1 MIDILIFG
9 KNGQVG
15 SAIIEEL
22 QNHYHQYF
30 SFQAYSSLDVDF
42 SNLQA
47 LEIFLEKIKIKPKI
61 IINCVAYT
69 NVDKAEEQKELANLI
84 NNQALKIIGNYCQ
97 KNQIMLVHYSTDY
110 VFNGSGDKP
119 FKEDDVKNLQP
130 VNHYGLSKL
139 NGEFSVINSGCE
151 YIILRISWIY
161 SSSPLHK
168 NFYNTI
174 KKLASEKSE
183 LKVIDDQVGSPTKA
197 SFVASNTLKLL
208 KKIYLEDKLTNS
220 YLKQIYHL
228 NNGKFIS
235 WYQFACNIIDDLKNQ
250 NYDNLLLKKITP
262 IKTVDYQTATK
273 RPLNSR
279 LSNEKLQKIINI
291 N

>member
-22 QNHYHQYF
+22 QNYYRQYF
-30 SFQAYSSLDVDF
+30 SFQAYSSLDIDF

-69 NVDKAEEQKELANLI
+69 NVDKAEEQKELADLI
-84 NNQALKIIGNYCQ
+84 NNQALKIIANYCQ
-97 KNQIMLVHYSTDY
+97 KNQIMLIHYSTDY

-130 VNHYGLSKL
+130 LNHYGLSKL

-151 YIILRISWIY
+151 YIILRISWVY

-183 LKVIDDQVGSPTKA
+183 LKIIDDQVGSPTKA

-208 KKIYLEDKLTNS
+208 KKIYLENKLTNS

-228 NNGKFIS
+228 NDGKFIS

-262 IKTVDYQTATK
+262 IKTLD
-273 RPLNSR
+273 
-279 LSNEKLQKIINI
+279 
-291 N
+291 

>member
-22 QNHYHQYF
+22 QNNYRQYF
-30 SFQAYSSLDVDF
+30 SFQAYSSLDIDF

-47 LEIFLEKIKIKPKI
+47 LEIFLENIKIKPKI

-69 NVDKAEEQKELANLI
+69 NVDKAEEQKELADLI
-84 NNQALKIIGNYCQ
+84 NNQAVKIIANYCQ

-119 FKEDDVKNLQP
+119 FIEDDIKNLQP
-130 VNHYGLSKL
+130 LNHYGRTKL
-139 NGEFSVINSGCE
+139 DGEYKIINSNCE
-151 YIILRISWIY
+151 YIIFRVSWIY
-161 SSSPLHK
+161 SFNPLYK
-168 NFYNTI
+168 NFYNII
-174 KKLASEKSE
+174 KKLASEENE
-183 LKVIDDQVGSPTKA
+183 LRIIDDQVGSPTKS
-197 SFVASNTLKLL
+197 SFVAFNTLKLL
-208 KKIYLEDKLTNS
+208 KKIYLENEIKD
-220 YLKQIYHL
+220 YYKQIYHL
-228 NNGKFIS
+228 NDGKFIS
-235 WYQFACNIIDDLKNQ
+235 WYQFACNIIEDLKKQ

-262 IKTVDYQTATK
+262 IKTADYQTIAK

-279 LSNEKLQKIINI
+279 LSNKKLQEIIDI
-291 N
+291 

>member
-22 QNHYHQYF
+22 QNNYRQHF
-30 SFQAYSSLDVDF
+30 SFQAYSSLDIDF

-47 LEIFLEKIKIKPKI
+47 LEIFLESIKIKPKI

-69 NVDKAEEQKELANLI
+69 NVDKAEEQKELADLI

-110 VFNGSGDKP
+110 VFNGLGNEY
-119 FKEDDVKNLQP
+119 FTEDDSLNLQP
-130 VNHYGLSKL
+130 VNHYGLTKL

-161 SSSPLHK
+161 SLSPLHK

-174 KKLASEKSE
+174 KKLASEKNE
-183 LKVIDDQVGSPTKA
+183 LRIVDDQVGSPTKS
-197 SFVASNTLKLL
+197 SFVAFNTLKLL

-220 YLKQIYHL
+220 YLKH
-228 NNGKFIS
+228 
-235 WYQFACNIIDDLKNQ
+235 
-250 NYDNLLLKKITP
+250 
-262 IKTVDYQTATK
+262 
-273 RPLNSR
+273 
-279 LSNEKLQKIINI
+279 
-291 N
+291 

>member
-22 QNHYHQYF
+22 QNNYRQYF
-30 SFQAYSSLDVDF
+30 SFQAYSSLDIDF

-47 LEIFLEKIKIKPKI
+47 LEIFLESIKIKPKI

-69 NVDKAEEQKELANLI
+69 NVDKAEEQKELADLI
-84 NNQALKIIGNYCQ
+84 NNQAVKIIANYCQ

-119 FKEDDVKNLQP
+119 FTEDDIKNLQP
-130 VNHYGLSKL
+130 LNHYGRTKL
-139 NGEFSVINSGCE
+139 DGEYKIINSDCE
-151 YIILRISWIY
+151 YIVFRVSWIY
-161 SSSPLHK
+161 SLNPLHK

-174 KKLASEKSE
+174 KKLASEKNE
-183 LKVIDDQVGSPTKA
+183 LRIIDDQVGSPTKA
-197 SFVASNTLKLL
+197 GFVALNTLKLL
-208 KKIYLEDKLTNS
+208 KKIYLENEIKD
-220 YLKQIYHL
+220 YYRQIYHL
-228 NNGKFIS
+228 NDGKFIS
-235 WYQFACNIIDDLKNQ
+235 WYQFTCNIIDDLKKQ

-262 IKTVDYQTATK
+262 IKTVDYQTIAK

-279 LSNEKLQKIINI
+279 LSNKKLRKIIDI
-291 N
+291 